1 MLQMCRG
8 LLQILQAQGQNR
20 PSSGA
25 DSVEAKQ
32 GNAST
37 RAEAAAEQAARNEDA
52 ESVEAKESNGSLAS
66 DDDSEEEGEIAGTS
80 AFS

>member
-1 MLQMCRG
+1 MLQH
-8 LLQILQAQGQNR
+8 LQAQAQNR

-37 RAEAAAEQAARNEDA
+37 SAEAAAEDAARNEDA
-52 ESVEAKESNGSLAS
+52 ESVEAKETNGSAAS
-66 DDDSEEEGEIAGTS
+66 DDDSEEEGELAGRS
-80 AFS
+80 SVC